1 MASPEHLVNLGPQG
15 RLVIPAKLRH
25 ELGLEEGTT
34 LAVRSDGGRLILEPR
49 REVLRRLRGRYAHL
63 SKGTRLSEE
72 LVADRREEARRES
85 KD

>member
-34 LAVRSDGGRLILEPR
+34 LAVRR
-49 REVLRRLRGRYAHL
+49 
-63 SKGTRLSEE
+63 T
-72 LVADRREEARRES
+72 AD
-85 KD
+85 D